1 MFFDRRRAVLHAR
14 RSCFTG
20 PTHASAILTTEVL
33 CMSTVAPVI
42 DVDRRSPNRLPTP
55 SCPRCGSDRFVVAV
69 IRTTKFVFFRCQS
82 CREREL
88 LPKVIPGVASSPGLL
103 FI

>member
-1 MFFDRRRAVLHAR
+1 
-14 RSCFTG
+14 
-20 PTHASAILTTEVL
+20 
-33 CMSTVAPVI
+33 
-42 DVDRRSPNRLPTP
+42 
-55 SCPRCGSDRFVVAV
+55 VAV

-88 LPKVIPGVASSPGLL
+88 LPKVIPGVASNPGVL

>member
-1 MFFDRRRAVLHAR
+1 MSVLTFA
-14 RSCFTG
+14 
-20 PTHASAILTTEVL
+20 A
-33 CMSTVAPVI
+33 
-42 DVDRRSPNRLPTP
+42 VDRRSPNRLPTP
-55 SCPRCGSDRFVVAV
+55 SCPHCGTDQFVVAV

-88 LPKVIPGVASSPGLL
+88 MPKVVPGLAASPGML

>member
-1 MFFDRRRAVLHAR
+1 MSLSSAARVL
-14 RSCFTG
+14 
-20 PTHASAILTTEVL
+20 
-33 CMSTVAPVI
+33 
-42 DVDRRSPNRLPTP
+42 DVDRRSANRLETP
-55 SCPRCGSDRFVVAV
+55 ACPHCGSDRFVVAV

-88 LPKVIPGVASSPGLL
+88 LPKVIPGVASNPGML